1 MCIADPQ
8 YAGTTLTLNVTVGTS
23 APTNWHVALL
33 AFNNVFT
40 LFKVALPAIEPAFSS
55 PVPIPG
61 FPSLGTIGV
70 LSTFTS
76 AGGLI
81 CTHLETVDTGPITTG
96 ITPELLRK
104 SLQGPQ

>member
-1 MCIADPQ
+1 
-8 YAGTTLTLNVTVGTS
+8 
-23 APTNWHVALL
+23 VALL
-33 AFNNVFT
+33 AFSNVYT
-40 LFKVALPAIEPAFSS
+40 LFKVALPAVEPPASS
-55 PVPIPG
+55 ELPIPG

-81 CTHLETVDTGPITTG
+81 CTHLETVDTGPIAAG

-104 SLQGPQ
+104 SLPRAAIAHFRGRRLPNSQKCVSGRLPARS